1 MNCEILS
8 VAQMGRAD
16 ALAIEGGT
24 PGITLMQ
31 AAGQAVAQAIRER
44 WAPRDT
50 LVLCG
55 PGNNGGDGF
64 VVATRLL
71 QAGWPVRVAGMA
83 PESGWK
89 GDAALAHRRPG
100 PTTTPKPTLMWPR
113 PPPCAPWPT
122 NARAATPWWWTPC
135 SEPA

>member
-64 VVATRLL
+64 VVATRT
-71 QAGWPVRVAGMA
+71 A
-83 PESGWK
+83 SGC
-89 GDAALAHRRPG
+89 RPG
-100 PTTTPKPTLMWPR
+100 PTTMPR
-113 PPPCAPWPT
+113 LTTKQLWLPPCGLWPT
-122 NARAATPWWWTPC
+122 SARAATPWWWTHC
-135 SEPA
+135 SARA